1 MTEPTRCPYQ
11 DAGFPNREAYLNGV
25 ADRFGASPAAV
36 RLLADL
42 LGPSEDFD
50 GLVTN
55 VEDGMLYDLEDF
67 EDETC

>member
-1 MTEPTRCPYQ
+1 MSESTRCPYETN
-11 DAGFPNREAYLNGV
+11 GFPDRDAYLNDV

-42 LGPSEDFD
+42 MGPSEDFN
-50 GLVTN
+50 GLITYI
-55 VEDGMLYDLEDF
+55 EDGFLFDLEDF